1 MSLPPLLPKGA
12 QRSRLLLRL
21 TIIKISLAG
30 LLMLVGL
37 IYAFLSMI
45 AGTGIWLPAFRLLLA
60 VVLVA
65 LAFVDNAIRFENPP
79 PPTPEGEPATVAN
92 KWLPIPPAL
101 QTWWTYFQQNL
112 AMPAVLSLLAM
123 AWIMMAFTLLCFVMV
138 MKGKRG

>member
-60 VVLVA
+60 VALVEIGRA
-65 LAFVDNAIRFENPP
+65 HV
-79 PPTPEGEPATVAN
+79 
-92 KWLPIPPAL
+92 
-101 QTWWTYFQQNL
+101 
-112 AMPAVLSLLAM
+112 
-123 AWIMMAFTLLCFVMV
+123 
-138 MKGKRG
+138 